1 MPSIPQDYRTFIAR
15 EIGPLAD
22 GLADCLEQTAP
33 AVAVRVNRRKLRGAG
48 VPEAAVPAVCRG
60 GCRVSWWPDGY
71 LLPERPDFTHD
82 PAMHQGL
89 YYVQDASSMIT
100 AHVVEALSA
109 RLGDAPLLMLDA
121 CAAPGGKST
130 AALDA
135 LPEGSMLV
143 ANEFDFRRASIL
155 AENIQKW
162 GAPAVAVSRGDTAR
176 FRRLPELFDIVA
188 ADVPCSGEGMMR
200 KDAQACAQWSE
211 RLVDEC
217 AARQWEI
224 IGNLWETLATGGFFV
239 YSTCTFNTREN
250 EQIADRMIAAF
261 GAEPVA
267 IPLPEGSGIVVD
279 GKGRMRFLP
288 TRLRGEGFFMAILR
302 KPGEWTPSFIRHAA
316 SSPRREKKKAAPKAK
331 GANTQA
337 IKESDLPKL
346 CSPWLA
352 GDFDFTL
359 RGEMVF
365 ARPTALTPIYNV
377 LERQL
382 DLLLPG
388 VEVAT
393 AKGRSLVP
401 SQALALSTSLT
412 PNAFPTAKVDSDTA
426 IAYLRRESLPSFP
439 DYPRGPLL
447 LTHRPASCA
456 SPEARSQR
464 CGLPLPASIAGF
476 SPLPLGFV
484 NNLGSRANNLYPSP
498 WRILH

>member
-1 MPSIPQDYRTFIAR
+1 MPSIPQDYRTFIDR

-22 GLADCLEQTAP
+22 GLVDCLEQTAP
-33 AVAVRVNRRKLRGAG
+33 EVAVRINRRKLRAAG
-48 VPEAAVPAVCRG
+48 VPDGWLPEVCRG
-60 GCRVSWWPDGY
+60 AEMVPWWPEGY

-100 AHVVEALSA
+100 AHVVGALSA
-109 RLGDAPLLMLDA
+109 RLGGAPLLMLDA

-135 LPEGSMLV
+135 LPVGSMLV

-162 GAPAVAVSRGDTAR
+162 DCPAVAVSRGDTAR

-200 KDAQACAQWSE
+200 KDSQACAQWSE

-224 IGNLWETLATGGFFV
+224 VENLWETLAPGGFFI

-250 EQIADRMIAAF
+250 ERIADRMIADF

-267 IPLPEGSGIVVD
+267 IHLPEDSGIVVD
-279 GKGRMRFLP
+279 GQSRMRFLP
-288 TRLRGEGFFMAILR
+288 TRLRGEGLFMAILR
-302 KPGEWTPSFIRHAA
+302 KPGEWTPALVRHAA
-316 SSPRREKKKAAPKAK
+316 STPRREKKKSRHRGSVAELQPGGRPSSKAP
-331 GANTQA
+331 
-337 IKESDLPKL
+337 DLASL
-346 CSPWLA
+346 CSPWLR
-352 GDFDFTL
+352 GDYDFLL
-359 RGEMVF
+359 RGE
-365 ARPTALTPIYNV
+365 ALYGRPGAFSHIYD
-377 LERQL
+377 LLDSHL

-388 VEVAT
+388 LEVA
-393 AKGRSLVP
+393 ALKGRTAVP
-401 SQALALSTSLT
+401 SQPLALTTALNSTDSPFPTAEVDLDLALS
-412 PNAFPTAKVDSDTA
+412 
-426 IAYLRRESLPSFP
+426 YLRRESLPGFP
-439 DYPRGPLL
+439 DSPRGPLL
-447 LTHRPASCA
+447 LTFRP
-456 SPEARSQR
+456 Q
-464 CGLPLPASIAGF
+464 GLPA
-476 SPLPLGFV
+476 PLPLGFV
-484 NNLGSRANNLYPSP
+484 NNLGSRANNLYPTP

>member
-1 MPSIPQDYRTFIAR
+1 MPSIPQEYRTFISR
-15 EIGPLAD
+15 EIGPLAE
-22 GLADCLEQTAP
+22 GLVDCLEQTAP
-33 AVAVRVNRRKLRGAG
+33 EVAVRVNRRKLRAAD
-48 VPEAAVPAVCRG
+48 VPDDWLPEVCRG
-60 GCRVSWWPDGY
+60 GEMVPWWPEGY

-100 AHVVEALSA
+100 AHVVGALSA
-109 RLGDAPLLMLDA
+109 RLGGAPLLMLDA

-162 GAPAVAVSRGDTAR
+162 GCPAVAVSRGDTAR

-200 KDAQACAQWSE
+200 KDSQACAQWSE

-224 IGNLWETLATGGFFV
+224 VENLWETLAPGGFFI

-250 EQIADRMIAAF
+250 ERIADRMIADF

-267 IPLPEGSGIVVD
+267 IHLPEDSGIVVD
-279 GKGRMRFLP
+279 GQGRMRFLP
-288 TRLRGEGFFMAILR
+288 TRLRGEGLFMAILR
-302 KPGEWTPSFIRHAA
+302 KPDEWTPALVRHTA
-316 SSPRREKKKAAPKAK
+316 STPRREKKKSRHRGSVAELQPGGRPSSKAP
-331 GANTQA
+331 
-337 IKESDLPKL
+337 DLASL
-346 CSPWLA
+346 CAPWLR
-352 GDFDFTL
+352 GDYDFLL
-359 RGEMVF
+359 RGE
-365 ARPTALTPIYNV
+365 ALYGRPAAFSHIYD
-377 LERQL
+377 LLDSHL

-388 VEVAT
+388 LEVA
-393 AKGRSLVP
+393 ALKGRTAVP
-401 SQALALSTSLT
+401 SQPLALTTALNSTDSPFPTAEVDLDLALS
-412 PNAFPTAKVDSDTA
+412 
-426 IAYLRRESLPSFP
+426 YLRRESLPGFP
-439 DYPRGPLL
+439 DSPRGPLL
-447 LTHRPASCA
+447 LTFRP
-456 SPEARSQR
+456 Q
-464 CGLPLPASIAGF
+464 GLAA
-476 SPLPLGFV
+476 PLPLGFV
-484 NNLGSRANNLYPSP
+484 NNLGSRANNLYPTP

>member
-1 MPSIPQDYRTFIAR
+1 MPSIPQEYRTFISR
-15 EIGPLAD
+15 EIGPLAE
-22 GLADCLEQTAP
+22 GLVDCLEQTAP
-33 AVAVRVNRRKLRGAG
+33 EVAVRVNRRKLRAAD
-48 VPEAAVPAVCRG
+48 VPDDWLPEVCRG
-60 GCRVSWWPDGY
+60 GEMVPWWPEGY

-100 AHVVEALSA
+100 AHVVGALSA
-109 RLGDAPLLMLDA
+109 RLGGAPLLMLDA

-162 GAPAVAVSRGDTAR
+162 GCPAVAVSRGDTAR

-200 KDAQACAQWSE
+200 KDSQACAQWSE

-224 IGNLWETLATGGFFV
+224 VENLWETLAPGGFFI

-250 EQIADRMIAAF
+250 ERIADRMIADF

-267 IPLPEGSGIVVD
+267 IHLPEDSGIVVD
-279 GKGRMRFLP
+279 GQGRMRFLP
-288 TRLRGEGFFMAILR
+288 TRLRGEGLFMAILR
-302 KPGEWTPSFIRHAA
+302 KPDEWTPALVRHTA
-316 SSPRREKKKAAPKAK
+316 STPRREKKKSRHRGSVAELQPGGRPSSKAP
-331 GANTQA
+331 
-337 IKESDLPKL
+337 DLASL
-346 CSPWLA
+346 CAPWLR
-352 GDFDFTL
+352 GDYDFLL
-359 RGEMVF
+359 RGE
-365 ARPTALTPIYNV
+365 ALYGRPAAFSHIYD
-377 LERQL
+377 LLDSHL

-388 VEVAT
+388 LEVA
-393 AKGRSLVP
+393 ALKGRTAVP
-401 SQALALSTSLT
+401 SQPLALTTALNSTDSPFPTAEVGLDLALS
-412 PNAFPTAKVDSDTA
+412 
-426 IAYLRRESLPSFP
+426 YLRRESLPGFP
-439 DYPRGPLL
+439 ESQRGPLL
-447 LTHRPASCA
+447 LTLRPRDLA
-456 SPEARSQR
+456 
-464 CGLPLPASIAGF
+464 

-484 NNLGSRANNLYPSP
+484 NNLGSRANNLYPTP

>member
-1 MPSIPQDYRTFIAR
+1 MPSIPQEYRTFISR
-15 EIGPLAD
+15 EIGPLAE
-22 GLADCLEQTAP
+22 GLVDCLEQTAP
-33 AVAVRVNRRKLRGAG
+33 EVAVRVNRRKLRAAD
-48 VPEAAVPAVCRG
+48 VPDDWLPEVCRG
-60 GCRVSWWPDGY
+60 GEMVPWWPEGY

-100 AHVVEALSA
+100 AHVVGALSA
-109 RLGDAPLLMLDA
+109 RLGGAPLLMLDA

-162 GAPAVAVSRGDTAR
+162 GCPAVAVSRGDTAR

-200 KDAQACAQWSE
+200 KDSQACAQWSE

-224 IGNLWETLATGGFFV
+224 VENLWETLAPGGFFI

-250 EQIADRMIAAF
+250 ERIADRMIADF

-267 IPLPEGSGIVVD
+267 IHLPEDSGIVVD
-279 GKGRMRFLP
+279 GQGRMRFLP
-288 TRLRGEGFFMAILR
+288 TRLRGEGLFMAILR
-302 KPGEWTPSFIRHAA
+302 KPDEWTPALVRHTA
-316 SSPRREKKKAAPKAK
+316 STPRREKKKSRHRGSVAELQPGGRPSSKAP
-331 GANTQA
+331 
-337 IKESDLPKL
+337 DLASL
-346 CSPWLA
+346 CAPWLR
-352 GDFDFTL
+352 GDYDFLL
-359 RGEMVF
+359 RGE
-365 ARPTALTPIYNV
+365 ALYGRPAAFSHIYD
-377 LERQL
+377 LLDSHL

-388 VEVAT
+388 LEVA
-393 AKGRSLVP
+393 ALKGRTAVP
-401 SQALALSTSLT
+401 SQPLALTTALNSTDSPFPTAEVDLDLALS
-412 PNAFPTAKVDSDTA
+412 
-426 IAYLRRESLPSFP
+426 YLRRESLPGFP
-439 DYPRGPLL
+439 ESPRGPLL
-447 LTHRPASCA
+447 LTIRPRDLA
-456 SPEARSQR
+456 
-464 CGLPLPASIAGF
+464 

-484 NNLGSRANNLYPSP
+484 NNLGSRANNLYPTP

>member
-1 MPSIPQDYRTFIAR
+1 MPSIPQEYRTFISR
-15 EIGPLAD
+15 EIGPLAE
-22 GLADCLEQTAP
+22 GLVDCLEQTAP
-33 AVAVRVNRRKLRGAG
+33 EVAVRINRRKLRAAG
-48 VPEAAVPAVCRG
+48 VPDDWLPEVCRAG
-60 GCRVSWWPDGY
+60 EKVAWWPEGY

-82 PAMHQGL
+82 PTLHQGL

-100 AHVVEALSA
+100 AHVVGALSA
-109 RLGDAPLLMLDA
+109 RLGGAPLLMLDA

-135 LPEGSMLV
+135 LPVGSMLV

-162 GAPAVAVSRGDTAR
+162 GCSAVAVSRGDTAR

-224 IGNLWETLATGGFFV
+224 VENLWETVAPGGFFI

-250 EQIADRMIAAF
+250 ERIADRMIADF

-267 IPLPEGSGIVVD
+267 IHLPEDSGIVVD
-279 GKGRMRFLP
+279 GQGRMRFLP
-288 TRLRGEGFFMAILR
+288 TRLRGEGLFMAILR
-302 KPGEWTPSFIRHAA
+302 KPGEWTPALVRHTA
-316 SSPRREKKKAAPKAK
+316 STPRREKKKSRNRGSVAEPQPGGRPSSKAP
-331 GANTQA
+331 
-337 IKESDLPKL
+337 DLASL
-346 CSPWLA
+346 CAPWLR
-352 GDFDFTL
+352 GDYDFLL
-359 RGEMVF
+359 RGEALY
-365 ARPTALTPIYNV
+365 ARPAAFSHIYD
-377 LERQL
+377 LLDSHL

-388 VEVAT
+388 LEVA
-393 AKGRSLVP
+393 ALKGRTAVP
-401 SQALALSTSLT
+401 LQPLALTTALNSTDSPFPTAEVDLDLALS
-412 PNAFPTAKVDSDTA
+412 
-426 IAYLRRESLPSFP
+426 YLRRESLPGFP
-439 DYPRGPLL
+439 DSPRGPLL
-447 LTHRPASCA
+447 LTLRPRDLA
-456 SPEARSQR
+456 
-464 CGLPLPASIAGF
+464 

-484 NNLGSRANNLYPSP
+484 NNLGSRANNLYPTP

>member
-1 MPSIPQDYRTFIAR
+1 MPSIPQDYRTFIER

-22 GLADCLEQTAP
+22 GLVDCLEQTAP
-33 AVAVRVNRRKLRGAG
+33 EVAVRINRRKLRAAD
-48 VPEAAVPAVCRG
+48 VPDDWLPKVCRAG
-60 GCRVSWWPDGY
+60 EKVAWWPEGY

-100 AHVVEALSA
+100 AHVVGALSA
-109 RLGDAPLLMLDA
+109 RLGGAPLLMLDA

-135 LPEGSMLV
+135 LPEDSMLV

-162 GAPAVAVSRGDTAR
+162 GCPAVAVSRGDTAR

-224 IGNLWETLATGGFFV
+224 VENLWETLAPGGFFI

-250 EQIADRMIAAF
+250 ERIADRMIADF

-267 IPLPEGSGIVVD
+267 IHLPEDSGIVVD
-279 GKGRMRFLP
+279 GQGRMRFLP
-288 TRLRGEGFFMAILR
+288 THLRGEGLFMAILR
-302 KPGEWTPSFIRHAA
+302 KPGEWTPALVRHTA
-316 SSPRREKKKAAPKAK
+316 SSPRREKKKSRNRGSAAELQPGGRPSPKAP
-331 GANTQA
+331 
-337 IKESDLPKL
+337 DLASL
-346 CSPWLA
+346 CATWLR
-352 GDFDFTL
+352 GDYDFLL
-359 RGEMVF
+359 RGE
-365 ARPTALTPIYNV
+365 ALYGRPAAFSHIYD
-377 LERQL
+377 LLDSHL

-388 VEVAT
+388 LEVA
-393 AKGRSLVP
+393 ALKGRTAVP
-401 SQALALSTSLT
+401 SQPLALTTALNSTVSPFPTAGVDLDLALS
-412 PNAFPTAKVDSDTA
+412 
-426 IAYLRRESLPSFP
+426 YLRRESLPGFP
-439 DYPRGPLL
+439 ESPRGPLL
-447 LTHRPASCA
+447 LTFRP
-456 SPEARSQR
+456 Q
-464 CGLPLPASIAGF
+464 GLPA
-476 SPLPLGFV
+476 PLPLGFV
-484 NNLGSRANNLYPSP
+484 NNLGSRANNLYPTP

>member
-1 MPSIPQDYRTFIAR
+1 MPTDYRTFIAR

-22 GLADCLEQTAP
+22 GLVDCLEQTAP
-33 AVAVRVNRRKLRGAG
+33 EVAVRINRRKLRAAG
-48 VPEAAVPAVCRG
+48 VPDDWLPEVCRAG
-60 GCRVSWWPDGY
+60 EKVAWWPEGY

-82 PAMHQGL
+82 PALHQGL

-100 AHVVEALSA
+100 AHVVGALSA
-109 RLGDAPLLMLDA
+109 RLGGAPLLMLDA

-135 LPEGSMLV
+135 LPVGSMLV

-162 GAPAVAVSRGDTAR
+162 GCPAVAVSRGDTAR

-224 IGNLWETLATGGFFV
+224 VENLWKTLAPGGFFI

-250 EQIADRMIAAF
+250 ERIADRMIADF

-267 IPLPEGSGIVVD
+267 LPLPEGSGIVVD

-288 TRLRGEGFFMAILR
+288 TRLRGEGLFMAILR
-302 KPGEWTPSFIRHAA
+302 KSGEWTPALGRHAA
-316 SSPRREKKKAAPKAK
+316 SSPRREKKKSRNRGSAAELQPGGRPSPKAP
-331 GANTQA
+331 
-337 IKESDLPKL
+337 DLASL
-346 CSPWLA
+346 CAPWLR
-352 GDFDFTL
+352 GDYDFLL
-359 RGEMVF
+359 RGEALY
-365 ARPTALTPIYNV
+365 ARPATFSHIYD
-377 LERQL
+377 LLDRHL
-382 DLLLPG
+382 DLLIPG
-388 VEVAT
+388 LEVA
-393 AKGRSLVP
+393 ALKGRTAVP
-401 SQALALSTSLT
+401 SQPLALTTALNSTDSPFPTAEVGLDLALS
-412 PNAFPTAKVDSDTA
+412 
-426 IAYLRRESLPSFP
+426 YLRRESLPGFP
-439 DYPRGPLL
+439 DSPRGPLL
-447 LTHRPASCA
+447 LTLRPRDLA
-456 SPEARSQR
+456 
-464 CGLPLPASIAGF
+464 

-484 NNLGSRANNLYPSP
+484 NNLGSRANNLYPTP

>member
-1 MPSIPQDYRTFIAR
+1 MPTDYRTFIAR
-15 EIGPLAD
+15 EIGPLAE
-22 GLADCLEQTAP
+22 GLVDCLEQTAP
-33 AVAVRVNRRKLRGAG
+33 EVAVRINRRKLRAAG
-48 VPEAAVPAVCRG
+48 VPDDWLPKVCRAG
-60 GCRVSWWPDGY
+60 EKVAWWPEGY

-82 PAMHQGL
+82 PGMHQGL

-100 AHVVEALSA
+100 AHVVAALSA
-109 RLGDAPLLMLDA
+109 RLGGAPLLMLDA

-135 LPEGSMLV
+135 LPVGSMLV

-162 GAPAVAVSRGDTAR
+162 GCSAVAVSRGDTAR

-224 IGNLWETLATGGFFV
+224 VENLWETVAPGGFFI

-250 EQIADRMIAAF
+250 ERIADRMIADF

-267 IPLPEGSGIVVD
+267 LPLPEGSGIVVD

-288 TRLRGEGFFMAILR
+288 TRLRGEGLFMAILR
-302 KPGEWTPSFIRHAA
+302 KSGEWTPALVRHTA
-316 SSPRREKKKAAPKAK
+316 STPRREKKKSRNRGSVAEPQPGGRPSSKAP
-331 GANTQA
+331 
-337 IKESDLPKL
+337 DLASL
-346 CSPWLA
+346 CAPWLR
-352 GDFDFTL
+352 GDYDFLL
-359 RGEMVF
+359 RGEALY
-365 ARPTALTPIYNV
+365 ARPAAFSHIYD
-377 LERQL
+377 LLDSHL

-388 VEVAT
+388 LEVA
-393 AKGRSLVP
+393 ALKGRTAVP
-401 SQALALSTSLT
+401 LQPLALTTALNSTDSPFPTAEVDLDLALS
-412 PNAFPTAKVDSDTA
+412 
-426 IAYLRRESLPSFP
+426 YLRRESLPGFP
-439 DYPRGPLL
+439 DSPRGPLL
-447 LTHRPASCA
+447 LTLRPRDLA
-456 SPEARSQR
+456 
-464 CGLPLPASIAGF
+464 

-484 NNLGSRANNLYPSP
+484 NNLGSRANNLYPTP

>member
-22 GLADCLEQTAP
+22 GLVDCLEQTAP
-33 AVAVRVNRRKLRGAG
+33 EVAVRINRRKLRAAG
-48 VPEAAVPAVCRG
+48 VPDDWLPEVCRAG
-60 GCRVSWWPDGY
+60 EKVAWWPEGY

-100 AHVVEALSA
+100 AHVVAALSA
-109 RLGDAPLLMLDA
+109 RLGGAPLLMLDA

-135 LPEGSMLV
+135 LPEDSMLV

-162 GAPAVAVSRGDTAR
+162 GCPAVAISRGDTAR

-224 IGNLWETLATGGFFV
+224 VENLWETLAPGGFFI

-250 EQIADRMIAAF
+250 ERIADRMLADL

-267 IPLPEGSGIVVD
+267 VPLPEDSGIVVD
-279 GKGRMRFLP
+279 DKGRMRFLP
-288 TRLRGEGFFMAILR
+288 TRLRGEGLFMAILR
-302 KPGEWTPSFIRHAA
+302 KPGEWTPALVRHTA
-316 SSPRREKKKAAPKAK
+316 STPRREKKKSRNRGSVAEPQPGGRPSSKAP
-331 GANTQA
+331 
-337 IKESDLPKL
+337 DLASL
-346 CSPWLA
+346 CAPWLR
-352 GDFDFTL
+352 GDYDFLL
-359 RGEMVF
+359 RGEALY
-365 ARPTALTPIYNV
+365 ARPAAFSHIYD
-377 LERQL
+377 LLDSHL

-388 VEVAT
+388 LEVA
-393 AKGRSLVP
+393 ALKGRTAVP
-401 SQALALSTSLT
+401 LQPLALTTALNSTDSPFPTAEVDLDLALS
-412 PNAFPTAKVDSDTA
+412 
-426 IAYLRRESLPSFP
+426 YLRRESLPGFP
-439 DYPRGPLL
+439 DSPRGPLL
-447 LTHRPASCA
+447 LTLRPRDLA
-456 SPEARSQR
+456 
-464 CGLPLPASIAGF
+464 

-484 NNLGSRANNLYPSP
+484 NNLGSRANNLYPTP

>member
-1 MPSIPQDYRTFIAR
+1 MPTDYRTFIAR

-22 GLADCLEQTAP
+22 GLVDCLEQTAP
-33 AVAVRVNRRKLRGAG
+33 EVAVRINRRKLRAAG
-48 VPEAAVPAVCRG
+48 VPDDWLPEVCRG
-60 GCRVSWWPDGY
+60 GERVAWWPEGY

-100 AHVVEALSA
+100 AHVVGALSA
-109 RLGDAPLLMLDA
+109 RLGGAPLLMLDA

-162 GAPAVAVSRGDTAR
+162 GCPAVAVSRGDTAR

-188 ADVPCSGEGMMR
+188 ADAPCSGEGMMR

-217 AARQWEI
+217 AARQWKIVE
-224 IGNLWETLATGGFFV
+224 NLWETLAPGGFFI

-250 EQIADRMIAAF
+250 ERIADRMIADF

-267 IPLPEGSGIVVD
+267 IHLPEDSGIVVD
-279 GKGRMRFLP
+279 GQRCMRFLP
-288 TRLRGEGFFMAILR
+288 TRLRGEGLFMAILR
-302 KPGEWTPSFIRHAA
+302 KPGEWTPALGRHTA
-316 SSPRREKKKAAPKAK
+316 STPRSEKKKSRNRGSVAEHQPGGRPSPKTPDLASLCAP
-331 GANTQA
+331 
-337 IKESDLPKL
+337 
-346 CSPWLA
+346 WVR
-352 GDFDFTL
+352 GDYDFLL
-359 RGEMVF
+359 RGEAIY
-365 ARPTALTPIYNV
+365 ARPAAFSHIYD
-377 LERQL
+377 LLDSHL

-388 VEVAT
+388 LEVA
-393 AKGRSLVP
+393 AIKGRTAVP
-401 SQALALSTSLT
+401 SQPLALTTALKSTEAPFPTAEVDLDLALS
-412 PNAFPTAKVDSDTA
+412 
-426 IAYLRRESLPSFP
+426 YLRRESLPGFP
-439 DYPRGPLL
+439 DSPRGPLL
-447 LTHRPASCA
+447 LTFRP
-456 SPEARSQR
+456 Q
-464 CGLPLPASIAGF
+464 GLAA
-476 SPLPLGFV
+476 PLPLGFV
-484 NNLGSRANNLYPSP
+484 NNLGSRANNLYPTP

>member
-1 MPSIPQDYRTFIAR
+1 MPTDYRTFIAR

-22 GLADCLEQTAP
+22 GLVDCLEQTAP
-33 AVAVRVNRRKLRGAG
+33 EVAVRINRRKLRAAG
-48 VPEAAVPAVCRG
+48 VPDDWLPKVCRAG
-60 GCRVSWWPDGY
+60 EKVAWWPEGH

-100 AHVVEALSA
+100 AHVVGALA
-109 RLGDAPLLMLDA
+109 GRLGGAPLLMLDA

-135 LPEGSMLV
+135 LPVGSMLV

-162 GAPAVAVSRGDTAR
+162 GCPAVAVSRGDTAR

-224 IGNLWETLATGGFFV
+224 VENLWETLVPGGFFI

-250 EQIADRMIAAF
+250 ERIADRMLADL

-267 IPLPEGSGIVVD
+267 VPLPEDSGIVVD
-279 GKGRMRFLP
+279 DKGRMRFLP
-288 TRLRGEGFFMAILR
+288 TRLRGEGLFMAILR
-302 KPGEWTPSFIRHAA
+302 KPGGWTPALIGHAA
-316 SSPRREKKKAAPKAK
+316 SSPRREKKKSRNRSSAAGLRPGVKA
-331 GANTQA
+331 
-337 IKESDLPKL
+337 SDKAPDLSSV
-346 CSPWLA
+346 CNSWLK
-352 GDFDFTL
+352 GDFDFLL
-359 RGEMVF
+359 RGEAIY
-365 ARPTALTPIYNV
+365 ARPADFSHIYD
-377 LERQL
+377 LLDSRL

-388 VEVAT
+388 LEVA
-393 AKGRSLVP
+393 ALKGRTAVP
-401 SQALALSTSLT
+401 AQPLALTTALCATESPFPTAEVDLDLALS
-412 PNAFPTAKVDSDTA
+412 
-426 IAYLRRESLPSFP
+426 YLRRESLPGFP
-439 DYPRGPLL
+439 ESPRGPLL
-447 LTHRPASCA
+447 LTFRP
-456 SPEARSQR
+456 Q
-464 CGLPLPASIAGF
+464 GLPA
-476 SPLPLGFV
+476 PLPLGFV
-484 NNLGSRANNLYPSP
+484 NNLGSRANNLYPTP

>member
-1 MPSIPQDYRTFIAR
+1 MPTDYRTFIAR

-22 GLADCLEQTAP
+22 GLVDCLEQTAP
-33 AVAVRVNRRKLRGAG
+33 EVAVRINRRKLRAAG
-48 VPEAAVPAVCRG
+48 VPDDWLPEVCRAG
-60 GCRVSWWPDGY
+60 EKVAWWPEGH

-82 PAMHQGL
+82 PALHQGL

-100 AHVVEALSA
+100 AHVVGALSA
-109 RLGDAPLLMLDA
+109 RLGGAPLLMLDA

-135 LPEGSMLV
+135 LPVGSMLV

-162 GAPAVAVSRGDTAR
+162 GCPAVAVSRGDTAR

-224 IGNLWETLATGGFFV
+224 VENLWETLAPGGFFI

-250 EQIADRMIAAF
+250 ERIADRMIADF

-267 IPLPEGSGIVVD
+267 IHLPEDSGIVVD
-279 GKGRMRFLP
+279 DKGRMRFLP
-288 TRLRGEGFFMAILR
+288 TRLRGEGLFMAILR
-302 KPGEWTPSFIRHAA
+302 KPGGWTPALIGHAA
-316 SSPRREKKKAAPKAK
+316 SSPRREKKKSRNRSSAAGLRPGVKA
-331 GANTQA
+331 
-337 IKESDLPKL
+337 SDKAPDLSSV
-346 CSPWLA
+346 CNSWLK
-352 GDFDFTL
+352 GDFDFLL
-359 RGEMVF
+359 RGEAIY
-365 ARPTALTPIYNV
+365 ARPADFSHIYD
-377 LERQL
+377 LLDSRL

-388 VEVAT
+388 LEVA
-393 AKGRSLVP
+393 ALKGRTAVP
-401 SQALALSTSLT
+401 AQPLALTTALCATESPFPTAEVDLDLALS
-412 PNAFPTAKVDSDTA
+412 
-426 IAYLRRESLPSFP
+426 YLRRESLPGFP
-439 DYPRGPLL
+439 SHPRGPLL
-447 LTHRPASCA
+447 LTYRPD
-456 SPEARSQR
+456 
-464 CGLPLPASIAGF
+464 GLLA
-476 SPLPLGFV
+476 PLPLGFV
-484 NNLGSRANNLYPSP
+484 NNLGSRANNLYPTP

>member
-1 MPSIPQDYRTFIAR
+1 MPTDYRTFIAR

-22 GLADCLEQTAP
+22 GLVDCLEQTAP
-33 AVAVRVNRRKLRGAG
+33 EVAVRINRRKLRAAG
-48 VPEAAVPAVCRG
+48 VPDDWLPEVCRAG
-60 GCRVSWWPDGY
+60 EKVAWWPEGY

-100 AHVVEALSA
+100 AHVVAALSA
-109 RLGDAPLLMLDA
+109 RLGGAPLLMLDA

-162 GAPAVAVSRGDTAR
+162 GCPAVAISRGDTAR
-176 FRRLPELFDIVA
+176 FRSLPELFDIVA

-200 KDAQACAQWSE
+200 KDSQACAQWSE

-224 IGNLWETLATGGFFV
+224 VENLWETLAPGGFFI

-250 EQIADRMIAAF
+250 ERIADRMIADF

-267 IPLPEGSGIVVD
+267 IHLPEDSGIVVD
-279 GKGRMRFLP
+279 GQGRMRFLP
-288 TRLRGEGFFMAILR
+288 TRLRGEGLFMAILR
-302 KPGEWTPSFIRHAA
+302 KPGEWPPSLIRHTA
-316 SSPRREKKKAAPKAK
+316 STPRREKKKSRNRGSAAEPQPGGRPSPKAP
-331 GANTQA
+331 
-337 IKESDLPKL
+337 DLASL
-346 CSPWLA
+346 CAPWLR
-352 GDFDFTL
+352 GDYDFLL
-359 RGEMVF
+359 RGEAIY
-365 ARPTALTPIYNV
+365 ARPAAFSHIYD
-377 LERQL
+377 LLDSHL

-388 VEVAT
+388 LEVA
-393 AKGRSLVP
+393 AIKGRTAVP
-401 SQALALSTSLT
+401 SQPLALTTALNTAQSTFPTAEVDLDLALS
-412 PNAFPTAKVDSDTA
+412 
-426 IAYLRRESLPSFP
+426 YLRRESLPGFP
-439 DYPRGPLL
+439 DSPRGPLL
-447 LTHRPASCA
+447 LTFRP
-456 SPEARSQR
+456 Q
-464 CGLPLPASIAGF
+464 GLAA
-476 SPLPLGFV
+476 PLPLGFV
-484 NNLGSRANNLYPSP
+484 NNLGSRANNLYPTP

>member
-1 MPSIPQDYRTFIAR
+1 MPTDYRTFIAR
-15 EIGPLAD
+15 EIGPLAE
-22 GLADCLEQTAP
+22 GLVDCLEQTAP
-33 AVAVRVNRRKLRGAG
+33 EVAVRINRRKLRAAG
-48 VPEAAVPAVCRG
+48 VPDDWLPEVCRAG
-60 GCRVSWWPDGY
+60 EKVAWWPEGY

-82 PAMHQGL
+82 PALHQGL

-100 AHVVEALSA
+100 AHVVGALSA
-109 RLGDAPLLMLDA
+109 RLGGAPLLMLDA

-135 LPEGSMLV
+135 LPVGSMLV

-162 GAPAVAVSRGDTAR
+162 GCSAVAVSRGDTAR

-224 IGNLWETLATGGFFV
+224 VENLWETVAPGGFFI

-250 EQIADRMIAAF
+250 ERIADRMIADF

-267 IPLPEGSGIVVD
+267 IHLPEDSGIVVD
-279 GKGRMRFLP
+279 GQGRMRFLP
-288 TRLRGEGFFMAILR
+288 TRLRGEGLFMAILR
-302 KPGEWTPSFIRHAA
+302 KPGEWTPALVRHTA
-316 SSPRREKKKAAPKAK
+316 STPRREKKKSRNRGSVAEPQPGGRPSSKAP
-331 GANTQA
+331 
-337 IKESDLPKL
+337 DLASL
-346 CSPWLA
+346 CAPWLR
-352 GDFDFTL
+352 GDYDFLL
-359 RGEMVF
+359 RGEALY
-365 ARPTALTPIYNV
+365 ARPAAFSHIYN
-377 LERQL
+377 LLDSHL

-388 VEVAT
+388 LEVA
-393 AKGRSLVP
+393 ALKGRTAVP
-401 SQALALSTSLT
+401 LQPLALTTALNSTDSPFPTAEVDLDLALS
-412 PNAFPTAKVDSDTA
+412 
-426 IAYLRRESLPSFP
+426 YLRRESLPGFHDSS
-439 DYPRGPLL
+439 RGPLL
-447 LTHRPASCA
+447 LTLRPRDLA
-456 SPEARSQR
+456 
-464 CGLPLPASIAGF
+464 

-484 NNLGSRANNLYPSP
+484 NNLGSRANNLYPTP

>member
-1 MPSIPQDYRTFIAR
+1 MPTDYRTFIAR
-15 EIGPLAD
+15 EIGPLAE
-22 GLADCLEQTAP
+22 GLVDCLEQTAP
-33 AVAVRVNRRKLRGAG
+33 EVAVRINRRKLRAAG
-48 VPEAAVPAVCRG
+48 VPDDWLPEVCRAG
-60 GCRVSWWPDGY
+60 EKVAWWPEGY

-82 PAMHQGL
+82 PALHQGL

-100 AHVVEALSA
+100 AHVVGALSA
-109 RLGDAPLLMLDA
+109 RLGGAPLLMLDA

-135 LPEGSMLV
+135 LPVGSMLV

-162 GAPAVAVSRGDTAR
+162 GCPAVAVSRGDTAR

-224 IGNLWETLATGGFFV
+224 VENLWKTLAPGGFFI

-250 EQIADRMIAAF
+250 ERIADRMIADF

-267 IPLPEGSGIVVD
+267 LPLPEGSGIVVD

-288 TRLRGEGFFMAILR
+288 TRLRGEGLFMAILR
-302 KPGEWTPSFIRHAA
+302 KSGEWTPALGRHAA
-316 SSPRREKKKAAPKAK
+316 SSPRREKKKSRNRGSAAELQPGGRPSPKAP
-331 GANTQA
+331 
-337 IKESDLPKL
+337 DLASL
-346 CSPWLA
+346 CAPWLR
-352 GDFDFTL
+352 GDYDFLL
-359 RGEMVF
+359 RGEALY
-365 ARPTALTPIYNV
+365 ARPAAFSHIYD
-377 LERQL
+377 LLDSHL

-388 VEVAT
+388 LEVA
-393 AKGRSLVP
+393 ALKGRTAVP
-401 SQALALSTSLT
+401 LQPLALTTALNSTDSPFPTAEVDLDLALS
-412 PNAFPTAKVDSDTA
+412 
-426 IAYLRRESLPSFP
+426 YLRRESLPGFP
-439 DYPRGPLL
+439 DSPRGPLL
-447 LTHRPASCA
+447 LTLRPRDLA
-456 SPEARSQR
+456 
-464 CGLPLPASIAGF
+464 

-484 NNLGSRANNLYPSP
+484 NNLGSRANNLYPTP

>member
-1 MPSIPQDYRTFIAR
+1 MPTDYRTFIAR
-15 EIGPLAD
+15 EIGPLAE
-22 GLADCLEQTAP
+22 GLVDCLEQTAP
-33 AVAVRVNRRKLRGAG
+33 EVAVRINRRKLRAAG
-48 VPEAAVPAVCRG
+48 VPDDWLPKVCRAG
-60 GCRVSWWPDGY
+60 EKVAWWPEGY

-82 PAMHQGL
+82 PGMHQGL

-100 AHVVEALSA
+100 AHVVAALSA
-109 RLGDAPLLMLDA
+109 RLGGAPLLMLDA

-135 LPEGSMLV
+135 LPVGSMLV

-162 GAPAVAVSRGDTAR
+162 GCSAVAVSRGDTAR

-224 IGNLWETLATGGFFV
+224 VENLWETVAPGGFFI

-250 EQIADRMIAAF
+250 ERIADRMIADF

-267 IPLPEGSGIVVD
+267 IHLPEDSGIVVD
-279 GKGRMRFLP
+279 GQGRMRFLP
-288 TRLRGEGFFMAILR
+288 TRLRGEGLFMAILR
-302 KPGEWTPSFIRHAA
+302 KSGEWTPALGRHTA
-316 SSPRREKKKAAPKAK
+316 STPRREKKKSRNRGSVAEPQPGGRPSSKAP
-331 GANTQA
+331 
-337 IKESDLPKL
+337 DLASL
-346 CSPWLA
+346 CAPWLR
-352 GDFDFTL
+352 GDYDFLL
-359 RGEMVF
+359 RGEALY
-365 ARPTALTPIYNV
+365 ARPAAFSHIYD
-377 LERQL
+377 LLDSHL

-388 VEVAT
+388 LEVA
-393 AKGRSLVP
+393 ALKGRTAVP
-401 SQALALSTSLT
+401 LQPLALTTALNSTDSPFPTAEVDLDLALS
-412 PNAFPTAKVDSDTA
+412 
-426 IAYLRRESLPSFP
+426 YLRRESLPGFP
-439 DYPRGPLL
+439 DSPRGPLL
-447 LTHRPASCA
+447 LTLRPRDLA
-456 SPEARSQR
+456 
-464 CGLPLPASIAGF
+464 

-484 NNLGSRANNLYPSP
+484 NNLGSRANNLYPTP

>member
-1 MPSIPQDYRTFIAR
+1 MPTDYRTFIAR

-22 GLADCLEQTAP
+22 GLVDCLEQTAP
-33 AVAVRVNRRKLRGAG
+33 EVAVRINRRKLRAAG
-48 VPEAAVPAVCRG
+48 VPDDWLPKVCRAG
-60 GCRVSWWPDGY
+60 EKVAWWPEGH

-82 PAMHQGL
+82 PALHQGL

-100 AHVVEALSA
+100 AHVVGALSA
-109 RLGDAPLLMLDA
+109 RLGGAPLLMLDA

-135 LPEGSMLV
+135 LPEDSMLV

-162 GAPAVAVSRGDTAR
+162 GCPAVAVSRGDTAR

-224 IGNLWETLATGGFFV
+224 VENLWETLAPGGFFI

-250 EQIADRMIAAF
+250 ERIADRMLADL

-267 IPLPEGSGIVVD
+267 VPLPEDSGIVVD
-279 GKGRMRFLP
+279 DKGRMRFLP
-288 TRLRGEGFFMAILR
+288 TRLRGEGLFMAILR
-302 KPGEWTPSFIRHAA
+302 KPGGWTPALIGHAA
-316 SSPRREKKKAAPKAK
+316 SSPRREKKKSRNRSSAAGLRPGVKA
-331 GANTQA
+331 
-337 IKESDLPKL
+337 SDKAPDLSSV
-346 CSPWLA
+346 CNSWLK
-352 GDFDFTL
+352 GDFDFLL
-359 RGEMVF
+359 RGEAIY
-365 ARPTALTPIYNV
+365 ARPADFSHIYD
-377 LERQL
+377 LLDSRL

-388 VEVAT
+388 LEVA
-393 AKGRSLVP
+393 ALKGRTAVP
-401 SQALALSTSLT
+401 AQPLALTTALNSTVSPFPTAGVDLDLALS
-412 PNAFPTAKVDSDTA
+412 
-426 IAYLRRESLPSFP
+426 YLRRESLPGFP
-439 DYPRGPLL
+439 SHPRGPLL
-447 LTHRPASCA
+447 LTYRPD
-456 SPEARSQR
+456 
-464 CGLPLPASIAGF
+464 GLLA
-476 SPLPLGFV
+476 PLPLGFV
-484 NNLGSRANNLYPSP
+484 NNLGSRANNLYPTP

>member
-22 GLADCLEQTAP
+22 GLVDCLEQTAP
-33 AVAVRVNRRKLRGAG
+33 EVAVRINRRKLRAAG
-48 VPEAAVPAVCRG
+48 VPDDWLPEVCRAG
-60 GCRVSWWPDGY
+60 EKVAWWPEGY

-100 AHVVEALSA
+100 AHVVAALSA
-109 RLGDAPLLMLDA
+109 RLGGAPLLMLDA

-162 GAPAVAVSRGDTAR
+162 GCPAVAISRGDTAR
-176 FRRLPELFDIVA
+176 FRSLPELFDIVA

-200 KDAQACAQWSE
+200 KDSQACAQWSE

-224 IGNLWETLATGGFFV
+224 VENLWETLAPGGFFI

-250 EQIADRMIAAF
+250 ERIADRMIADF

-267 IPLPEGSGIVVD
+267 IPLPEDSGIVVD
-279 GKGRMRFLP
+279 GQGRMRFLP
-288 TRLRGEGFFMAILR
+288 THLRGEGLFMAILR
-302 KPGEWTPSFIRHAA
+302 KPGEWPPSLIRHTA
-316 SSPRREKKKAAPKAK
+316 STPRREKKKSRNRGSAAELQPGGRPLSKAP
-331 GANTQA
+331 
-337 IKESDLPKL
+337 DLASL
-346 CSPWLA
+346 CAPWLR
-352 GDFDFTL
+352 GDYDFLL
-359 RGEMVF
+359 RGEALY
-365 ARPTALTPIYNV
+365 ARPATFSHIYD
-377 LERQL
+377 LLDRHL
-382 DLLLPG
+382 DLLIPG
-388 VEVAT
+388 LEVA
-393 AKGRSLVP
+393 ALKGRTAVP
-401 SQALALSTSLT
+401 SQPLALTTALNSTDSPFPTAEVDLDLALS
-412 PNAFPTAKVDSDTA
+412 
-426 IAYLRRESLPSFP
+426 YLRRESLPGFP
-439 DYPRGPLL
+439 ESPRGPLL
-447 LTHRPASCA
+447 LTFRP
-456 SPEARSQR
+456 Q
-464 CGLPLPASIAGF
+464 GLPA
-476 SPLPLGFV
+476 PLPLGFV
-484 NNLGSRANNLYPSP
+484 NNLGSRANNLYPTP

>member
-1 MPSIPQDYRTFIAR
+1 MPSIPQEYRTFISR
-15 EIGPLAD
+15 EIGPLAE
-22 GLADCLEQTAP
+22 GLVDCLEQTAP
-33 AVAVRVNRRKLRGAG
+33 EVAVRVNRRKLRAAD
-48 VPEAAVPAVCRG
+48 VPDDWLPEVCRG
-60 GCRVSWWPDGY
+60 GEMVPWWPEGY

-100 AHVVEALSA
+100 AHVVGALSA
-109 RLGDAPLLMLDA
+109 RLGGAPLLMLDA

-162 GAPAVAVSRGDTAR
+162 GCPAVAVSRGDTAR

-200 KDAQACAQWSE
+200 KDSQACAQWSE

-224 IGNLWETLATGGFFV
+224 VENLWETLAPGGFFI

-250 EQIADRMIAAF
+250 ERIADRMIADF

-267 IPLPEGSGIVVD
+267 IHLPEDSGIVVD
-279 GKGRMRFLP
+279 GQGRMRFLP
-288 TRLRGEGFFMAILR
+288 TRLRGEGLFMAILR
-302 KPGEWTPSFIRHAA
+302 KPDEWTPALVRHTA
-316 SSPRREKKKAAPKAK
+316 STPRREKKKSRHRGSVAELQPGGRPSSKAP
-331 GANTQA
+331 
-337 IKESDLPKL
+337 DLASL
-346 CSPWLA
+346 CAPWLR
-352 GDFDFTL
+352 GDYDFLL
-359 RGEMVF
+359 RGE
-365 ARPTALTPIYNV
+365 ALYGRPAAFSHIYD
-377 LERQL
+377 LLDSHL

-388 VEVAT
+388 LEVA
-393 AKGRSLVP
+393 ALKGRTAVP
-401 SQALALSTSLT
+401 SQPLALTTALNSTDSPFPTAEVDLDLALS
-412 PNAFPTAKVDSDTA
+412 
-426 IAYLRRESLPSFP
+426 YLRRESLPGFP
-439 DYPRGPLL
+439 DSPRGPLL
-447 LTHRPASCA
+447 LTFRP
-456 SPEARSQR
+456 Q
-464 CGLPLPASIAGF
+464 GLPA
-476 SPLPLGFV
+476 PLLLGFV
-484 NNLGSRANNLYPSP
+484 NNLGSRANNLYPTP

>member
-1 MPSIPQDYRTFIAR
+1 MPYIPQDYRTFIDR

-22 GLADCLEQTAP
+22 GLVDCLEQTAP
-33 AVAVRVNRRKLRGAG
+33 EVAVRLNRRKLRAAG
-48 VPEAAVPAVCRG
+48 VPDGWLPEVCRG
-60 GCRVSWWPDGY
+60 GEMVPWWPEGY

-100 AHVVEALSA
+100 AHVVGALSA
-109 RLGDAPLLMLDA
+109 RLGGAPLLMLDA

-135 LPEGSMLV
+135 MPEGSMLV

-162 GAPAVAVSRGDTAR
+162 GCPAVAVSRGDTAR

-200 KDAQACAQWSE
+200 KDSQACAQWSE

-224 IGNLWETLATGGFFV
+224 VENLWETLAPGGFFI

-250 EQIADRMIAAF
+250 ERIADRMIADF

-267 IPLPEGSGIVVD
+267 IPLPEDSGIVVD
-279 GKGRMRFLP
+279 GQGRMRFLP
-288 TRLRGEGFFMAILR
+288 THLRGEGLFMAILR
-302 KPGEWTPSFIRHAA
+302 KPGEWPPSLIRHAAA
-316 SSPRREKKKAAPKAK
+316 SSPRREKKKSRHRGSVAELQPGGRPSSKAPNLA
-331 GANTQA
+331 
-337 IKESDLPKL
+337 SL
-346 CSPWLA
+346 CAPWLR
-352 GDFDFTL
+352 GDYDFLL
-359 RGEMVF
+359 RGE
-365 ARPTALTPIYNV
+365 ALYGRPAAFSHIYD
-377 LERQL
+377 LLDSHL

-388 VEVAT
+388 LEVA
-393 AKGRSLVP
+393 ALKGRTAVP
-401 SQALALSTSLT
+401 SQPLALTTALNSTDSPFPTAEVDLDLALS
-412 PNAFPTAKVDSDTA
+412 
-426 IAYLRRESLPSFP
+426 YLRRESLPGFP
-439 DYPRGPLL
+439 ESPRGPLL
-447 LTHRPASCA
+447 LTFRP
-456 SPEARSQR
+456 Q
-464 CGLPLPASIAGF
+464 GLAA
-476 SPLPLGFV
+476 PLPLGFV
-484 NNLGSRANNLYPSP
+484 NNLGSRANNLYPTP

>member
-22 GLADCLEQTAP
+22 GLVDCLEQTAP
-33 AVAVRVNRRKLRGAG
+33 EVAVRINRRKLRAAG
-48 VPEAAVPAVCRG
+48 VPDDWLPEVCRAG
-60 GCRVSWWPDGY
+60 EKVAWWPEGY

-100 AHVVEALSA
+100 AHVVAALSA
-109 RLGDAPLLMLDA
+109 RLGGAPLLMLDA

-162 GAPAVAVSRGDTAR
+162 GCPAVAISRGDTAR
-176 FRRLPELFDIVA
+176 FRSLPELFDIVA

-224 IGNLWETLATGGFFV
+224 VENLWETLAPGGFFI

-250 EQIADRMIAAF
+250 ERIADRMIADF

-267 IPLPEGSGIVVD
+267 IHLPEDSGIVVD
-279 GKGRMRFLP
+279 GQGRMRFLP
-288 TRLRGEGFFMAILR
+288 TRLRGEGLFMAILR
-302 KPGEWTPSFIRHAA
+302 KPGEWPPSLIRHTA
-316 SSPRREKKKAAPKAK
+316 STPRREKKKSRNRGSAAELQPGGRPSPKAP
-331 GANTQA
+331 
-337 IKESDLPKL
+337 DLASL
-346 CSPWLA
+346 CAPWLR
-352 GDFDFTL
+352 GDYDFLL
-359 RGEMVF
+359 RGEAIY
-365 ARPTALTPIYNV
+365 ARPAAFSHIYD
-377 LERQL
+377 LLDSHL

-388 VEVAT
+388 LEVA
-393 AKGRSLVP
+393 AIKGRTAVP
-401 SQALALSTSLT
+401 SQPLALTTALNTAQSTFPTAEVDLDLALS
-412 PNAFPTAKVDSDTA
+412 
-426 IAYLRRESLPSFP
+426 YLRRESLPGFP
-439 DYPRGPLL
+439 DSPRGPLL
-447 LTHRPASCA
+447 LTFRP
-456 SPEARSQR
+456 Q
-464 CGLPLPASIAGF
+464 GLAA
-476 SPLPLGFV
+476 PLPLGFV
-484 NNLGSRANNLYPSP
+484 NNLGSRANNLYPTP

>member
-1 MPSIPQDYRTFIAR
+1 MPTDYRTFIAR

-22 GLADCLEQTAP
+22 GLVDCLEQTAP
-33 AVAVRVNRRKLRGAG
+33 EVAVRINRRKLRAAG
-48 VPEAAVPAVCRG
+48 VPDDWLPKVCRAG
-60 GCRVSWWPDGY
+60 EKVAWWPEGH

-100 AHVVEALSA
+100 AHVVGALA
-109 RLGDAPLLMLDA
+109 GRLGGAPLLMLDA

-135 LPEGSMLV
+135 LPVGSMLV

-162 GAPAVAVSRGDTAR
+162 GCPAVAVSRGDTAR

-224 IGNLWETLATGGFFV
+224 VENLWETLAPGGFFI

-250 EQIADRMIAAF
+250 ERIADRMIADF

-267 IPLPEGSGIVVD
+267 IHLPEDSGIVVD
-279 GKGRMRFLP
+279 GQGRMRFLP
-288 TRLRGEGFFMAILR
+288 THLRGEGLFMAILR
-302 KPGEWTPSFIRHAA
+302 KPGGWTPALIGHAA
-316 SSPRREKKKAAPKAK
+316 SSPRREKKKSRNRSSAAGLRPGVKA
-331 GANTQA
+331 
-337 IKESDLPKL
+337 SDKAPDLSSV
-346 CSPWLA
+346 CNSWLK
-352 GDFDFTL
+352 GDFDFLL
-359 RGEMVF
+359 RGEAIY
-365 ARPTALTPIYNV
+365 ARPADFSHIYD
-377 LERQL
+377 LLDRHL

-388 VEVAT
+388 LEVA
-393 AKGRSLVP
+393 ALKGRTAVP
-401 SQALALSTSLT
+401 SQPLALTTALNSTVSPFPTAGVDLDLALS
-412 PNAFPTAKVDSDTA
+412 
-426 IAYLRRESLPSFP
+426 YLRRESLPGFP
-439 DYPRGPLL
+439 SHPRGPLL
-447 LTHRPASCA
+447 LTYRPD
-456 SPEARSQR
+456 
-464 CGLPLPASIAGF
+464 GLLA
-476 SPLPLGFV
+476 PLPLGFV
-484 NNLGSRANNLYPSP
+484 NNLGSRANNLYPTP

>member
-1 MPSIPQDYRTFIAR
+1 MPTDYRTFIAR

-22 GLADCLEQTAP
+22 GLVDCLEQTAP
-33 AVAVRVNRRKLRGAG
+33 EVAVRVNRRKLRAAG
-48 VPEAAVPAVCRG
+48 VPDDWIPEVCRG
-60 GCRVSWWPDGY
+60 GEMVPWWPESH

-100 AHVVEALSA
+100 AHVVGALSA
-109 RLGDAPLLMLDA
+109 RLGAAPLLMLDA

-162 GAPAVAVSRGDTAR
+162 GCPAVAVSRGDTAR

-211 RLVDEC
+211 HLVDNC

-224 IGNLWETLATGGFFV
+224 AENLWETLAPGGFFI

-250 EQIADRMIAAF
+250 ERIADRMIADF
-261 GAEPVA
+261 GAEPVTV
-267 IPLPEGSGIVVD
+267 PLPEGSGIVVD
-279 GKGRMRFLP
+279 GRGRMRFLP
-288 TRLRGEGFFMAILR
+288 TRLRGEGLFMAILR
-302 KPGEWTPSFIRHAA
+302 KPGAWTASLIRHAA
-316 SSPRREKKKAAPKAK
+316 SSPRSEKKKSRNRGSAAELQP
-331 GANTQA
+331 GARTSSNA
-337 IKESDLPKL
+337 SDFATL
-346 CSPWLA
+346 CSPWLQ
-352 GDFDFTL
+352 GDYDFL
-359 RGEMVF
+359 IRGEAIY
-365 ARPTALTPIYNV
+365 ARPMAFSHIYDF
-377 LERQL
+377 LDRHL

-388 VEVAT
+388 LEVA
-393 AKGRSLVP
+393 ALKGRTAVP
-401 SQALALSTSLT
+401 SQPLALTTALNTAESPFPRAEVDLDLALS
-412 PNAFPTAKVDSDTA
+412 
-426 IAYLRRESLPSFP
+426 YLRRESLPGFP
-439 DYPRGPLL
+439 DSPRGPLL
-447 LTHRPASCA
+447 LTLRPRDLAT
-456 SPEARSQR
+456 P
-464 CGLPLPASIAGF
+464 I
-476 SPLPLGFV
+476 PLGFV
-484 NNLGSRANNLYPSP
+484 NNLGSRANNLYPTP

>member
-1 MPSIPQDYRTFIAR
+1 MPSIPQEYRTFISR
-15 EIGPLAD
+15 EIGPLAE
-22 GLADCLEQTAP
+22 GLVDCLEQTAP
-33 AVAVRVNRRKLRGAG
+33 EVAVRINRRKLRAAD
-48 VPEAAVPAVCRG
+48 VPDDWLPEVCRAG
-60 GCRVSWWPDGY
+60 EKVAWWPEGY

-100 AHVVEALSA
+100 AHVVGALSA
-109 RLGDAPLLMLDA
+109 RLGGAPLLMLDA

-162 GAPAVAVSRGDTAR
+162 GCPAVAVSRGDTAR

-200 KDAQACAQWSE
+200 KDSQACAQWSE

-224 IGNLWETLATGGFFV
+224 VENLWETLAPGGFFI

-250 EQIADRMIAAF
+250 ERIADRMIADF

-267 IPLPEGSGIVVD
+267 IPLPEDSGIVVD
-279 GKGRMRFLP
+279 GQDHMRFLP
-288 TRLRGEGFFMAILR
+288 THLRGEGLFMAILR
-302 KPGEWTPSFIRHAA
+302 KPGEWTPALVRHTA
-316 SSPRREKKKAAPKAK
+316 SSPRREKKKSRNRGSAAEFQPGGRPSSKAP
-331 GANTQA
+331 
-337 IKESDLPKL
+337 DLASL
-346 CSPWLA
+346 CAPWLR
-352 GDFDFTL
+352 GDYDFLL
-359 RGEMVF
+359 RGE
-365 ARPTALTPIYNV
+365 ALYGRPAAFSHIYD
-377 LERQL
+377 LLDSHL

-388 VEVAT
+388 LEVA
-393 AKGRSLVP
+393 AIKGRTAVP
-401 SQALALSTSLT
+401 SQPLALTTALNSTESTFPTAEVDLDLALS
-412 PNAFPTAKVDSDTA
+412 
-426 IAYLRRESLPSFP
+426 YLRRESLPGFP
-439 DYPRGPLL
+439 DSPRGPLL
-447 LTHRPASCA
+447 LTFRPD
-456 SPEARSQR
+456 
-464 CGLPLPASIAGF
+464 GLS

-484 NNLGSRANNLYPSP
+484 NNLGSRANNLYPTP

>member
-1 MPSIPQDYRTFIAR
+1 MPSIPQDYRSFIAR

-211 RLVDEC
+211 RLIDEC

-224 IGNLWETLATGGFFV
+224 IGNLWETLAPGGFFL

-288 TRLRGEGFFMAILR
+288 TRLRGEGLFMAILR
-302 KPGEWTPSFIRHAA
+302 KPGEWRPTLGRLTASAPSTRRKEKNKTASTPR
-316 SSPRREKKKAAPKAK
+316 KAD
-331 GANTQA
+331 GS
-337 IKESDLPKL
+337 IKEADLRAV
-346 CSPWLA
+346 CSSWLK
-352 GDFDFTL
+352 GDFGFTL
-359 RGEMVF
+359 RDDTVY
-365 ARPTALTPIYNV
+365 ARPAEFNAVYPL
-377 LERQL
+377 LDRHL

-388 VEVAT
+388 LEIA
-393 AKGRSLVP
+393 ALKGRTLVP
-401 SQALALSTSLT
+401 SQPLALTTALNTTESTFPTAEVGLDLALS
-412 PNAFPTAKVDSDTA
+412 
-426 IAYLRRESLPSFP
+426 YLRRESLPGFP
-439 DYPRGPLL
+439 DSPRGPLL
-447 LTHRPASCA
+447 LTHRPAGID
-456 SPEARSQR
+456 RS
-464 CGLPLPASIAGF
+464 I
-476 SPLPLGFV
+476 PLGFV

>member
-1 MPSIPQDYRTFIAR
+1 MPSIPQEYRTFIAR
-15 EIGPLAD
+15 EIGPLAE
-22 GLADCLEQTAP
+22 GLVDCLEQTAP
-33 AVAVRVNRRKLRGAG
+33 EVAVRVNRRKLRAAD
-48 VPEAAVPAVCRG
+48 VPDDWLPEVCRG
-60 GCRVSWWPDGY
+60 AEKVAWWPEGY

-100 AHVVEALSA
+100 AHVVAALSA
-109 RLGDAPLLMLDA
+109 RLGGAPLLMLDA

-135 LPEGSMLV
+135 LPVGSMLV

-162 GAPAVAVSRGDTAR
+162 GCPAVAVSRGDTAR

-200 KDAQACAQWSE
+200 KDSQACAQWSE

-224 IGNLWETLATGGFFV
+224 VENLWETLAPGGLFI

-250 EQIADRMIAAF
+250 ERIADRMIADL

-267 IPLPEGSGIVVD
+267 LPLPEGSGIVVD

-288 TRLRGEGFFMAILR
+288 TRLRGEGLFMAILR
-302 KPGEWTPSFIRHAA
+302 KPGEWTPSLIRHAAA
-316 SSPRREKKKAAPKAK
+316 SSPRREKKKSRNRGSVAEPHPAARPSSKAP
-331 GANTQA
+331 
-337 IKESDLPKL
+337 DLAPL
-346 CSPWLA
+346 CSPWLR
-352 GDFDFTL
+352 GDYDFL
-359 RGEMVF
+359 IRGEAIY
-365 ARPTALTPIYNV
+365 ARPTAFSHIYG
-377 LERQL
+377 LLDSHL

-388 VEVAT
+388 LEVA
-393 AKGRSLVP
+393 ALKGRTAVP
-401 SQALALSTSLT
+401 SQPLALTTALSTMDSPFPTAEVDLDLALS
-412 PNAFPTAKVDSDTA
+412 
-426 IAYLRRESLPSFP
+426 YLRRESLPGFP
-439 DYPRGPLL
+439 ESPRGPLL
-447 LTHRPASCA
+447 LTFRP
-456 SPEARSQR
+456 Q
-464 CGLPLPASIAGF
+464 GLAA
-476 SPLPLGFV
+476 PLPLGFV
-484 NNLGSRANNLYPSP
+484 NNLGSRANNLYPTP

>member
-1 MPSIPQDYRTFIAR
+1 MPTDYRTFIAR

-22 GLADCLEQTAP
+22 GLVDCLEQTAP
-33 AVAVRVNRRKLRGAG
+33 EVAVRINRRKLRAAG
-48 VPEAAVPAVCRG
+48 VPDDWLPKVCRAG
-60 GCRVSWWPDGY
+60 EKVAWWPEGY

-82 PAMHQGL
+82 PALHQGL

-100 AHVVEALSA
+100 AHVVGALSA
-109 RLGDAPLLMLDA
+109 RLGGAPLLMLDA

-135 LPEGSMLV
+135 LPVGSMLV

-162 GAPAVAVSRGDTAR
+162 GCSAVAVSRGDTAR

-224 IGNLWETLATGGFFV
+224 VENLWETVAPGGFFI

-250 EQIADRMIAAF
+250 ERIADRMIADF

-267 IPLPEGSGIVVD
+267 IHLPEDSGIVVD
-279 GKGRMRFLP
+279 GQGRMRFLP
-288 TRLRGEGFFMAILR
+288 TRLRGEGLFMAILR
-302 KPGEWTPSFIRHAA
+302 KPGEWTPALVRHTA
-316 SSPRREKKKAAPKAK
+316 STPRREKKKSRNRGSVAEPQPGGRPSSKAP
-331 GANTQA
+331 
-337 IKESDLPKL
+337 DLASL
-346 CSPWLA
+346 CAPWLR
-352 GDFDFTL
+352 GDYDFLL
-359 RGEMVF
+359 RGDSVY
-365 ARPTALTPIYNV
+365 ARQAAFSHIYD
-377 LERQL
+377 LLDSHL

-388 VEVAT
+388 LEVA
-393 AKGRSLVP
+393 ALKGRTAIP
-401 SQALALSTSLT
+401 SQPLALTTALNTTESPFPTAEVDLDLALS
-412 PNAFPTAKVDSDTA
+412 
-426 IAYLRRESLPSFP
+426 YLRRESLPGFP
-439 DYPRGPLL
+439 ESPRGPLL
-447 LTHRPASCA
+447 LTFRP
-456 SPEARSQR
+456 Q
-464 CGLPLPASIAGF
+464 GLAA
-476 SPLPLGFV
+476 PLPLGFV
-484 NNLGSRANNLYPSP
+484 NNLGSRANNLYPTP

>member
-1 MPSIPQDYRTFIAR
+1 MPTDYRTFIAR

-22 GLADCLEQTAP
+22 GLVDCLEQTAP
-33 AVAVRVNRRKLRGAG
+33 EVAVRINRRKLRAAG
-48 VPEAAVPAVCRG
+48 VPDDWLPKVCRAG
-60 GCRVSWWPDGY
+60 EKVAWWPEGH

-100 AHVVEALSA
+100 AHVVGALA
-109 RLGDAPLLMLDA
+109 GRLGGAPLLMLDA

-135 LPEGSMLV
+135 LPVGSMLV

-162 GAPAVAVSRGDTAR
+162 GCPAVAVSRGDTAR

-224 IGNLWETLATGGFFV
+224 VENLWETLVPGGFFI

-250 EQIADRMIAAF
+250 ERIADRMLADL

-267 IPLPEGSGIVVD
+267 VPLPEDSGIVVD
-279 GKGRMRFLP
+279 DKGRMRFLP
-288 TRLRGEGFFMAILR
+288 TRLRGEGLFMAILR
-302 KPGEWTPSFIRHAA
+302 KPGGWTPALIGHAA
-316 SSPRREKKKAAPKAK
+316 SSPRREKKKSRNRSSAAGLRPGVKA
-331 GANTQA
+331 
-337 IKESDLPKL
+337 SDKAPDLSSV
-346 CSPWLA
+346 CNSWLKV
-352 GDFDFTL
+352 DFDFLL
-359 RGEMVF
+359 RGEAIY
-365 ARPTALTPIYNV
+365 ARPADFSHIYD
-377 LERQL
+377 LLDSRL

-388 VEVAT
+388 LEVA
-393 AKGRSLVP
+393 ALKGRTAVP
-401 SQALALSTSLT
+401 AQPLALTTALCATESPFPTAGVDLDLALS
-412 PNAFPTAKVDSDTA
+412 
-426 IAYLRRESLPSFP
+426 YLRRESLPGFP
-439 DYPRGPLL
+439 ESPRGPLL
-447 LTHRPASCA
+447 LTFRP
-456 SPEARSQR
+456 Q
-464 CGLPLPASIAGF
+464 GLPA
-476 SPLPLGFV
+476 PLPLGFV
-484 NNLGSRANNLYPSP
+484 NNLGSRANNLYPTP

>member
-1 MPSIPQDYRTFIAR
+1 MPTDYRTFIAR

-22 GLADCLEQTAP
+22 GLVDCLEQTAP
-33 AVAVRVNRRKLRGAG
+33 EVAVRINRRKLRAAG
-48 VPEAAVPAVCRG
+48 VPDDWLPKVCRAG
-60 GCRVSWWPDGY
+60 EKVAWWPEGY

-82 PAMHQGL
+82 PGMHQGL

-100 AHVVEALSA
+100 AHVVAALSA
-109 RLGDAPLLMLDA
+109 RLGGAPLLMLDA

-135 LPEGSMLV
+135 LPVGSMLV

-162 GAPAVAVSRGDTAR
+162 GCPAVAVSRGDTAR

-224 IGNLWETLATGGFFV
+224 VENLWKTLAPGGFFI

-250 EQIADRMIAAF
+250 ERIADRMIADF

-267 IPLPEGSGIVVD
+267 LPLPEGSGIVVD

-288 TRLRGEGFFMAILR
+288 TRLRGEGLFMAILR
-302 KPGEWTPSFIRHAA
+302 KSGEWTPALVRHTA
-316 SSPRREKKKAAPKAK
+316 STPRREKKKSRNRGSVAEPQPGGRPSSKAP
-331 GANTQA
+331 
-337 IKESDLPKL
+337 DLASL
-346 CSPWLA
+346 CAPWLR
-352 GDFDFTL
+352 GDYDFLL
-359 RGEMVF
+359 RGEALY
-365 ARPTALTPIYNV
+365 ARPAAFSHIYD
-377 LERQL
+377 LLDSHL

-388 VEVAT
+388 LEVA
-393 AKGRSLVP
+393 ALKGRTAVP
-401 SQALALSTSLT
+401 LQPLALTTALNSTDSPFPTAEVDLDLALS
-412 PNAFPTAKVDSDTA
+412 
-426 IAYLRRESLPSFP
+426 YLRRESLPGFP
-439 DYPRGPLL
+439 DSPRGPLL
-447 LTHRPASCA
+447 LTLRPRDLA
-456 SPEARSQR
+456 
-464 CGLPLPASIAGF
+464 

-484 NNLGSRANNLYPSP
+484 NNLGSRANNLYPTP